1 MNFPL
6 DATLLNQRLAAYL
19 KLLRHETNITR
30 KDLAGQMSVEY
41 SVISHFERNLQ
52 GLDVGEFVVMCN
64 ILNQNPVVVLQTVL
78 E

>member
-19 KLLRHETNITR
+19 KPLRHEANITR
-30 KDLAGQMSVEY
+30 QDLAGQMGVSY

-52 GLDVGEFVVMCN
+52 GLDVGEFVVMCH
-64 ILNQNPVVVLQTVL
+64 ILNQNPVAVLQTVL